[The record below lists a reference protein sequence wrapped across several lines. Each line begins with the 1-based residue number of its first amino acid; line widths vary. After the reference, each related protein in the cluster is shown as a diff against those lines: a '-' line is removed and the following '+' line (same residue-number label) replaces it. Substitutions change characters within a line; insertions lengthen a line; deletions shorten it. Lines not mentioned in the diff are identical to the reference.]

1 MDAGT
6 ESFLVYAAIA
16 AVFVVATLILNFI
29 LGAKKVRSYLQ
40 GTTYECGEEAEGEAQ
55 VDFPSHHYVF
65 AIVFVAVDV
74 LGFLLA
80 LWAVSLH
87 QMVKS
92 PIVANEWVTPA
103 VIIGVFTTVAL
114 VGIYYVLR
122 GEKSLWV

>member
-6 ESFLVYAAIA
+6 ESFLVFGAIA
-16 AVFVVATLILNFI
+16 VVFVVATLILNKM
-29 LGAKKVRSYLQ
+29 LGATKVKSYLQ
-40 GTTYECGEEAEGEAQ
+40 GTTYECGEEPEGEAQ

-87 QMVKS
+87 QL
-92 PIVANEWVTPA
+92 VANQEWVTPA
-103 VIIGVFTTVAL
+103 AIIGVFTAVAL
-114 VGIYYVLR
+114 IGIYYVLR

>member
-6 ESFLVYAAIA
+6 ESFLVFGAIA
-16 AVFVVATLILNFI
+16 AVFVVATLILNRL
-29 LGAKKVRSYLQ
+29 LGAPKTSSYLQ

-80 LWAVSLH
+80 LWAVSLRA
-87 QMVKS
+87 MVGAS
-92 PIVANEWVTPA
+92 DWVTPA
-103 VIIGVFTTVAL
+103 IIICVFTSVAL